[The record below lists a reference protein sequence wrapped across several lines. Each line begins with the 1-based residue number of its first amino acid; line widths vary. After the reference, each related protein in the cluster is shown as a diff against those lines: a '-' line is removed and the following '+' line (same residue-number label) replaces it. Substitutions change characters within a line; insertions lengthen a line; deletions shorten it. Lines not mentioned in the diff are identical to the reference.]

1 MATLEQARAAK
12 RALRERLL
20 GVCGVTGLGVT
31 PADDA
36 RHAGDVGEDQ
46 SWCVQVGVVS
56 ADVEVPADVD
66 GVPVRVRVTGRIS
79 AS

>member
-20 GVCGVTGLGVT
+20 GVGGVTGLGVA

-36 RHAGDVGEDQ
+36 RHAGDAGEDQ